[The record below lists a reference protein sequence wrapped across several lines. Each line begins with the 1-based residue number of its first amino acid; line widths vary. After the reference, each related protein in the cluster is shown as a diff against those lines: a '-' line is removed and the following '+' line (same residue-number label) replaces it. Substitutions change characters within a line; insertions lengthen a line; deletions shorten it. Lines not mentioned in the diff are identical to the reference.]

1 MFSGKFPD
9 RFRRS
14 FPICGK
20 VRDGLHRAEATT
32 FEDKSFLCTSAGR
45 VSALPRAVNA
55 NICNVLC
62 GFFERYFPF
71 WAVLA
76 ALLTTACNKDE
87 VILDDRDH
95 APVITL
101 DSESGFIPSRWAGN

>member
-1 MFSGKFPD
+1 MQRAMWIFSK
-9 RFRRS
+9 
-14 FPICGK
+14 
-20 VRDGLHRAEATT
+20 
-32 FEDKSFLCTSAGR
+32 
-45 VSALPRAVNA
+45 
-55 NICNVLC
+55 
-62 GFFERYFPF
+62 RYFPF

-101 DSESGFIPSRWAGN
+101 DSESGVYTV

>member
-1 MFSGKFPD
+1 MQRAMWIFSK
-9 RFRRS
+9 
-14 FPICGK
+14 
-20 VRDGLHRAEATT
+20 
-32 FEDKSFLCTSAGR
+32 
-45 VSALPRAVNA
+45 
-55 NICNVLC
+55 
-62 GFFERYFPF
+62 RYFPF

-101 DSESGFIPSRWAGN
+101 DSESGVYTVKMGREQVSYTHLAPPRRYAIADAVF